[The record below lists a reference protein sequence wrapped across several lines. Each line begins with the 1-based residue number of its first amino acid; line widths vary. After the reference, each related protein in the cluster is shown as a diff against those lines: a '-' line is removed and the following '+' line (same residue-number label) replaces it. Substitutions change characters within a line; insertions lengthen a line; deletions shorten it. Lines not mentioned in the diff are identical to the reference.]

1 MRCSSSLYILT
12 INPLSA
18 IWFGNIFPILSIVS
32 SYYWWFPLWCGCFL
46 VWCSPTFVFCCLWF
60 RCNYLSL
67 ALRASLTQRSSLS
80 EVNRATPAFFLHSL
94 GFNLYVSLY
103 LKWVS
108 YRQSLVESFFLPNL
122 TMSAFYLTCSGY
134 LHLSV
139 MFRFQSLLLFV
150 FCLSHLFFV
159 CLSSFF
165 PPSFELSTFFMIT
178 FILSVGFLYITL
190 FLFFQWLLLGL
201 ECKVFIFT
209 LHSLPSG
216 NIIPLHTQ
224 SVRIQ
229 QWYTFIPPFLLGL
242 GAFVV
247 ITFTSVC
254 YFCFKHWIFL
264 KIFFKIREKGYIY
277 YHFWDGIVFLLSN
290 GLPLTF
296 LVVWVC
302 GW

>member
-1 MRCSSSLYILT
+1 MQKFLGQGSNPSHCIDSVEFLTARPPENSPLIIIKWLYFLLHSL
-12 INPLSA
+12 
-18 IWFGNIFPILSIVS
+18 
-32 SYYWWFPLWCGCFL
+32 LWNLL
-46 VWCSPTFVFCCLWF
+46 VW
-60 RCNYLSL
+60 YEL
-67 ALRASLTQRSSLS
+67 A
-80 EVNRATPAFFLHSL
+80 AFFLWLVLAWSIFFYSF
-94 GFNLYVSLY
+94 GFGGFVSLY

-254 YFCFKHWIFL
+254 YFCFKHWIF
-264 KIFFKIREKGYIY
+264 
-277 YHFWDGIVFLLSN
+277 
-290 GLPLTF
+290 
-296 LVVWVC
+296 
-302 GW
+302 